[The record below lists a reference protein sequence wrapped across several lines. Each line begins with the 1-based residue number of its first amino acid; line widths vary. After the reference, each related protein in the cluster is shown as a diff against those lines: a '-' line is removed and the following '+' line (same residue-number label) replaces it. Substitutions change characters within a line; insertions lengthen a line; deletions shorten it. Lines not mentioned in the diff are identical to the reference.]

1 MKSMGEQIMLMLKE
15 MEYVYAVY
23 QERSFSKAAKKLY
36 LSQPAL
42 SAAVRKAEE
51 EIHTAIFDRST
62 NPICL
67 TAAGEYYIDA
77 VKRILD
83 IREEM
88 QTYFEALAGECQGTV
103 QVGAASF
110 FCAHVLPGIIESFQE
125 QYPSWHVSL
134 LEANAGDLRKCIQSG
149 ILDFSLDVEPTDS
162 RLFESRVWYHETI
175 LLAVPRDFSVNQSLK
190 DYCLTVEDIRNG
202 VHHQEQFQAVDL
214 SLFSEVPF
222 VILKKGNDLYNRAM
236 TMCRNAGF
244 KPRIA
249 MQLDQL
255 LTSYYVAR
263 DGKGAAF
270 LRDGL
275 AQFMQQDVPLCF
287 YKIND
292 KNAKRAVLLSWKK
305 SSELSKPA
313 RAFLHY
319 VTQEHN

>member
-1 MKSMGEQIMLMLKE
+1 MLMLKE

-62 NPICL
+62 NPVCL

-77 VKRILD
+77 VRRILD

-88 QTYFEALAGECQGTV
+88 QTYFDALVGECQGTV

-110 FCAHVLPGIIESFQE
+110 FCAHILPDVIEEFQR
-125 QYPSWHVSL
+125 QYPAWRVSI
-134 LEANAGDLRKCIQSG
+134 LEANAEDLRKCLQSG
-149 ILDFSLDVEPTDS
+149 VIDLSLDVEPADP
-162 RLFESRVWYHETI
+162 RLFQSKVWYEETI
-175 LLAVPRDFSVNQSLK
+175 LLAVPSSFPVNCGLE
-190 DYCLTVEDIRNG
+190 DYCLSGEDVRNG
-202 VHHQEQFQAVDL
+202 LHRQAEVPAVDL
-214 SLFSEVPF
+214 AWFGQVPF
-222 VILKKGNDLYNRAM
+222 VLLKKGNDLHRRAM
-236 TMCRNAGF
+236 TLCRNAGF
-244 KPRIA
+244 TPHVT

-275 AQFMQQDVPLCF
+275 ARFMERDEKLCF
-287 YKIND
+287 YKLGD
-292 KNAKRAVLLSWKK
+292 QHARRAVMFSWRK
-305 SSELSKPA
+305 SAEQSKPA
-313 RAFLHY
+313 RAFLQY
-319 VTQEHN
+319 ITGEMGDDVSSPEQ

>member
-1 MKSMGEQIMLMLKE
+1 MLMLKE

-23 QERSFSKAAKKLY
+23 EERSFSKAARKLY

-42 SAAVRKAEE
+42 SAAVRKAEN

-67 TAAGEYYIDA
+67 TVAGEYYISA
-77 VKRILD
+77 VRRILD

-88 QTYFEALAGECQGTV
+88 QTYFEALAGEYQGTV

-110 FCAHVLPGIIESFQE
+110 FCAHILPGIIEAFQE
-125 QYPSWHVSL
+125 QYPSWHVSI
-134 LEANAGDLRKCIQSG
+134 LEANAGDLRKCLQSG
-149 ILDFSLDVEPTDS
+149 IIDFSLDVEPTDS
-162 RLFESRVWYHETI
+162 RLFESRVWYYETI
-175 LLAVPRDFSVNQSLK
+175 LLAVPRNFSVNQTLK
-190 DYCLTVEDIRNG
+190 DYCLTAEDIRNG
-202 VHHQEQFQAVDL
+202 VHHQEQFPAVDL

-222 VILKKGNDLYNRAM
+222 VILKKGNDLYTRAM
-236 TMCRNAGF
+236 TLCGNAGF
-244 KPRIA
+244 KPRVV

-263 DGKGAAF
+263 DGKCAAF

-275 AQFMQQDVPLCF
+275 AQFMQQEEPLCF

-292 KNAKRAVLLSWKK
+292 KHAKRAVILSWKK
-305 SSELSKPA
+305 TEDLSKA
-313 RAFLHY
+313 ADAFLRY
-319 VTQEHN
+319 VTQELN

>member
-1 MKSMGEQIMLMLKE
+1 MGGPMMLMLKE

-110 FCAHVLPGIIESFQE
+110 FCAHVLPGIMESFQD
-125 QYPSWHVSL
+125 QYPSWRVSI
-134 LEANAGDLRKCIQSG
+134 LEANAGDLRKCLQSG
-149 ILDFSLDVEPTDS
+149 VIDFSIDVEPIDS
-162 RLFESRVWYHETI
+162 RLFESRVWYYETI
-175 LLAVPRDFSVNQSLK
+175 LLAVPRDFSVNQDLG
-190 DYCLTVEDIRNG
+190 DYCLTAEDVRNG
-202 VHHQEQFQAVDL
+202 LHHQERFPAVDL
-214 SLFSEVPF
+214 SRFSEVPF
-222 VILKKGNDLYNRAM
+222 VILKQGNDLYNRAM

-255 LTSYYVAR
+255 LTSYYIAR

-292 KNAKRAVLLSWKK
+292 KHAKRAVILSWKK
-305 SSELSKPA
+305 TTKLSRPA
-313 RAFLHY
+313 SAFLRH
-319 VTQEHN
+319 VTQEHQ

>member
-1 MKSMGEQIMLMLKE
+1 MMLMLKE

-110 FCAHVLPGIIESFQE
+110 FCAHVLPGIMESFQN
-125 QYPSWHVSL
+125 QYPSWRVSI
-134 LEANAGDLRKCIQSG
+134 LEANAGDLRKCLQSG
-149 ILDFSLDVEPTDS
+149 VIDFSIDVEPIDS
-162 RLFESRVWYHETI
+162 RLFESRVWYYETI
-175 LLAVPRDFSVNQSLK
+175 LLAVPQDFSVNQHLG
-190 DYCLTVEDIRNG
+190 DYCLTAEDVRNG
-202 VHHQEQFQAVDL
+202 LHHQERFPAVDL
-214 SLFSEVPF
+214 SRFSEVPF
-222 VILKKGNDLYNRAM
+222 VILKQGNDLYDRAM

-255 LTSYYVAR
+255 LTSYYIAR

-292 KNAKRAVLLSWKK
+292 KHAKRAVILSWKK
-305 SSELSKPA
+305 TTKLSRSA
-313 RAFLHY
+313 SAFLRY
-319 VTQEHN
+319 VTQEHQ

>member
-1 MKSMGEQIMLMLKE
+1 M
-15 MEYVYAVY
+15 
-23 QERSFSKAAKKLY
+23 
-36 LSQPAL
+36 
-42 SAAVRKAEE
+42 
-51 EIHTAIFDRST
+51 
-62 NPICL
+62 
-67 TAAGEYYIDA
+67 
-77 VKRILD
+77 
-83 IREEM
+83 
-88 QTYFEALAGECQGTV
+88 
-103 QVGAASF
+103 
-110 FCAHVLPGIIESFQE
+110 
-125 QYPSWHVSL
+125 
-134 LEANAGDLRKCIQSG
+134 
-149 ILDFSLDVEPTDS
+149 
-162 RLFESRVWYHETI
+162 
-175 LLAVPRDFSVNQSLK
+175 
-190 DYCLTVEDIRNG
+190 
-202 VHHQEQFQAVDL
+202 
-214 SLFSEVPF
+214 
-222 VILKKGNDLYNRAM
+222 ILKKGNDLYNRAM